1 MFILPVF
8 VICLVL
14 AVLSTSTVV
23 PVMLTGQ
30 KPTFLKILKN
40 QIGLES
46 IDKTLWQGHTARIVR
61 EYDTFCH
68 CDCYFCR
75 SSLYGVQLIIKVVLG
90 NVFAVSYYNNPIK
103 PEVIMRRLLLLVLPC
118 SILLAQ
124 NPRIPKDAMTGYKAI
139 TAKSL
144 SARLHFIAAPEL
156 EGRET
161 TFRGQKIAA
170 RYIASEFQRLGLKP
184 IGDSGS
190 YFQRFNV
197 EATKVSETSHI
208 TVTNKSG
215 RSSYSFRSDFLAL
228 SGRENEISGPVLFIG
243 HMDTEVDSSLTKGR
257 IVVALAGRRE
267 DARDTS
273 VIPIRRVQSVR
284 QFPGSLAT
292 LVIADDT
299 GAGSVAQLN
308 ARFGQMIERGVMQ
321 VVGPQARA
329 PRGSSFPVLIAPS
342 LANAI
347 LSETGKSLAQLRA
360 AAFEDAGFAPASLNQ
375 TSLSIDLRNAKELKT
390 TENVIGFLEGSD
402 PQLKQEVVVF
412 TAHYD
417 HIGVAANGNI
427 YHGADDDGSGTVTV
441 IELAQAFASNPVRPK
456 RSLVFMTVVGEEK
469 GLWGSDWYVKHPVIP
484 LEKTIA
490 NINIDMIGRMDKK
503 YEEMK
508 NPDYVYVIGSD
519 KISTQLD
526 SVLKL
531 SNKES
536 ENIVLD
542 YTYNDDKDPNQF
554 YRRSDHYNFAKNGV
568 PIVFFFTGVHDDY
581 HKVTDTVDK
590 ILFERM
596 ERIVRLIYHTGWK
609 VANKKGGLAKNV
621 GSTMFGK

>member
-1 MFILPVF
+1 
-8 VICLVL
+8 
-14 AVLSTSTVV
+14 
-23 PVMLTGQ
+23 
-30 KPTFLKILKN
+30 
-40 QIGLES
+40 
-46 IDKTLWQGHTARIVR
+46 
-61 EYDTFCH
+61 
-68 CDCYFCR
+68 
-75 SSLYGVQLIIKVVLG
+75 
-90 NVFAVSYYNNPIK
+90 
-103 PEVIMRRLLLLVLPC
+103 MRRLLLLILPC

-124 NPRIPKDAMTGYKAI
+124 NPRIPKEAIVGYKAI
-139 TAKSL
+139 AAKSL

-170 RYIASEFQRLGLKP
+170 RYIASEFQRIGLKP

-197 EATKVSETSHI
+197 EATKISDKASI

-215 RSSYSFRSDFLAL
+215 TTAYAFRSDFLTL
-228 SGRENEISGPVLFIG
+228 SGLENEIQGPVLFIG
-243 HMDTEVDSSLTKGR
+243 HMDTKVDSSLTKGR
-257 IVVALAGRRE
+257 IIVALAGRKE

-273 VIPIRRVQSVR
+273 VVPTRRMQLIR
-284 QFPGSLAT
+284 QFTGSLAT

-299 GAGSVAQLN
+299 GAASVERLN
-308 ARFGQMIERGVMQ
+308 ARYGPMIERGGMQ
-321 VVGPQARA
+321 VVSPDARA
-329 PRGSSFPVLIAPS
+329 PRSFGSPVLIAPR
-342 LANAI
+342 LAGAI
-347 LSETGKSLAQLRA
+347 LSETGKTLTQLREA
-360 AAFEDAGFAPASLNQ
+360 AIQDTGFAPVSLSH
-375 TSLSIDLRNAKELKT
+375 TSLAIDLRSSKEIKT
-390 TENVIGFLEGSD
+390 TENVVGFLEGSD
-402 PQLKQEVVVF
+402 PKLKEEVVVF

-417 HIGVAANGNI
+417 HLGLGANGSI

-469 GLWGSDWYVKHPVIP
+469 GLWGSDWYVKHPIIP
-484 LEKTIA
+484 LGKTVA
-490 NINIDMIGRMDKK
+490 DLNTDMIGRMDKK
-503 YEEMK
+503 YEALK
-508 NPDYVYVIGSD
+508 NPNYVYVIGSD

-526 SVLKL
+526 SLLKL

-536 ENIVLD
+536 ENIILD

-554 YRRSDHYNFAKNGV
+554 YRRSDHYKFAQNGV

-596 ERIVRLIYHTGWK
+596 ERIVRMIYYTGWK
-609 VANKKGGLAKNV
+609 VANIKGGLAKNV